1 MVERRSLG
9 DAITPEKLAFI
20 KGGESKVSPEPEK
33 VKVIEKALQPAEE
46 SKPLENKAK
55 RSKRSTRE
63 EQEPEPADV
72 LNQILVSITNRFQ
85 HRTVQALRR
94 AHLERKLKNIQPNT
108 QQEIIEM
115 ALQEWLTERG
125 YLD

>member
-20 KGGESKVSPEPEK
+20 KGGESKVASEPEK
-33 VKVIEKALQPAEE
+33 VKVIETTLQPAEE
-46 SKPLENKAK
+46 PKPLENKAK
-55 RSKRSTRE
+55 RSRRSTRE

-108 QQEIIEM
+108 QQGIIEM

-125 YLD
+125 YLE

>member
-20 KGGESKVSPEPEK
+20 KGGESKVSLEPEK
-33 VKVIEKALQPAEE
+33 VKVIETTLQPAEE

-55 RSKRSTRE
+55 RSRRSTRE

-125 YLD
+125 YLE

>member
-20 KGGESKVSPEPEK
+20 KGGESKVAPEPEK
-33 VKVIEKALQPAEE
+33 VKVIETALQPAEE
-46 SKPLENKAK
+46 LKPLENKAK
-55 RSKRSTRE
+55 RSRRSTRE

-108 QQEIIEM
+108 QQEIIET

-125 YLD
+125 YLG